1 MHTASA
7 GSKESSDCL
16 ITVRTAENTKVEVTS
31 IVDPLYHDQIVTLI
45 NQILKS
51 SDVPRVHVFC
61 EDRGALDYTIK
72 ARLKTALE
80 RLGNHAE

>member
-16 ITVRTAENTKVEVTS
+16 VTVRTAKETNVEITS
-31 IVDPLYHDQIVTLI
+31 IVDPLYHDQIETII
-45 NQILKS
+45 NQVLEATQT
-51 SDVPRVHVFC
+51 RHVHVFC

-72 ARLKTALE
+72 ARLKTALG
-80 RLGNHAE
+80 RLGKHGE